1 MIISEGGDILE
12 PKIVHKDELKVVGMP
27 YYGNNSKGEISQ
39 IWGVF
44 CKRMNE
50 IKNKTNFEVSYGV
63 CDPEVSEDGK
73 FHYTACVEVSSFED
87 IPEGMVTKVVP
98 EGRYA
103 VFTYNGP
110 IEKIGEFYKKIYKDW
125 LPNSEYEVEIRP
137 DFEYYDKRFCQKG
150 ELDIYVP
157 IK

>member
-1 MIISEGGDILE
+1 MK
-12 PKIVHKDELKVVGMP
+12 PKIVHKDEFKVVGIP
-27 YYGNNSKGEISQ
+27 YYGDNSNGEIPQ

-44 CKRMNE
+44 FKRINE
-50 IKNKTNFEVSYGV
+50 IKNIVDPEISYGV

-73 FHYTACVEVSSFED
+73 FHYTVCVEVSSFED
-87 IPEGMVTKVVP
+87 VPEGMVTKTIP
-98 EGRYA
+98 GGRYA

-110 IEKIGEFYKKIYKDW
+110 IEKISEFYRSIYKEW
-125 LPNSEYEVEIRP
+125 MPNLEYEVEFRP
-137 DFEYYDKRFCQKG
+137 DFEYYDKRFCEKG